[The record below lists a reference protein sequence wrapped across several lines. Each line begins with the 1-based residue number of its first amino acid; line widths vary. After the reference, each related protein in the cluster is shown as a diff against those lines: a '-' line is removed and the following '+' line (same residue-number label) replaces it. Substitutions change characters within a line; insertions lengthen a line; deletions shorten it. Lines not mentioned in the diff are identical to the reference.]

1 MAYTKEERLNLYR
14 ERSAKAAD
22 LDLEVEALERK
33 LKIKYDE
40 REKQKKLAREMKD
53 EILHYHAGD
62 L

>member
-14 ERSAKAAD
+14 ERSAKSAA

-33 LKIKYDE
+33 LKLKVDE
-40 REKQKKLAREMKD
+40 RDKQKKLAKEMKD
-53 EILHYHAGD
+53 EILYYHASD